1 MAEKAERIAQ
11 VSLRVHHILRVW
23 IIALEHMAASPSN
36 KGTHQTFL
44 PIAMIKSLAP
54 AQELPD
60 FAIGFYRVTSQT
72 GLYVFL
78 MRPLNLRNRNLTRRR
93 RIVLAHP
100 TGETAMSDLIFLALG
115 CGMLCML
122 ALYAHA
128 LDRL

>member
-1 MAEKAERIAQ
+1 
-11 VSLRVHHILRVW
+11 
-23 IIALEHMAASPSN
+23 MAALPSN
-36 KGTHQTFL
+36 KGTRQTLL
-44 PIAMIKSLAP
+44 PIAMIKSVAP
-54 AQELPD
+54 TQEPPD
-60 FAIGFYRVTSQT
+60 FAIDVYRVTLQT
-72 GLYVFL
+72 RLYVFL

-93 RIVLAHP
+93 RNLLAHP